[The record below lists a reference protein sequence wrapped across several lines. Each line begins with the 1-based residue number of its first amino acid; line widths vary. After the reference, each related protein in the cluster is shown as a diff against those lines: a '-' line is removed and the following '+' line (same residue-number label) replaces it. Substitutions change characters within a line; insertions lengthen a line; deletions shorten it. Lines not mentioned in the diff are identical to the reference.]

1 MRGDRMKHWIRK
13 AVLGL
18 CLAVSFGAL
27 TACSSSEN
35 TTVSIDPVQKQTLE
49 QFGEQQMEALGGM
62 SAEDIQKSIAQAEH
76 DKNAIL
82 YNGLTNYLNSQDRL
96 GAFVS
101 VDSVEASEN
110 EDGYSIAIVA
120 TFEQRKLDLTL
131 GFDED
136 MTAYTEM
143 TFSPEYSMAEKMTD
157 AAGNLLLGMGSVFV
171 ILIFIAWIISL
182 FKYVNKFEQ
191 SVKNGKKAA
200 PKAEA
205 PKKAAAPA
213 PAPVAAAPAALSGAE
228 LEAVIAAAIAAY
240 EAENGTE
247 DGFVPGP
254 TLNNGL
260 VVRSIRKR

>member
-1 MRGDRMKHWIRK
+1 MKHWIRK

-18 CLAVSFGAL
+18 CLAISFGAL
-27 TACSSSEN
+27 TACGSSEN
-35 TTVSIDPVQKQTLE
+35 TTVTIDPSQKTQLE
-49 QFGEQQMEALGGM
+49 SFGEKQMEAIGAM
-62 SAEDIQKSIAQAEH
+62 SAEDIQTSINQAEH
-76 DKNAIL
+76 DKNSIL
-82 YNGLTNYLNSQDRL
+82 YNGLTNYLNSMDRL

-101 VDSVEASEN
+101 VDSAEATQDD
-110 EDGYSIAIVA
+110 DGYSIAIVA
-120 TFEQRKLDLTL
+120 TFEKRKLDLTL

-143 TFSPEYSMAEKMTD
+143 TFSPEYTMGEKMTD
-157 AAGNLLLGMGSVFV
+157 AAGNLVLGMGSVFV

-182 FKYVNKFEQ
+182 FKYVNKFGQ
-191 SVKNGKKAA
+191 KKSPEAA
-200 PKAEA
+200 A
-205 PKKAAAPA
+205 PKKAA
-213 PAPVAAAPAALSGAE
+213 PAPVAVAPAAAQAVSGDE
-228 LEAVIAAAIAAY
+228 LQAVIAAAIAAY

>member
-1 MRGDRMKHWIRK
+1 MKHWIRK

-27 TACSSSEN
+27 TACGSSEN
-35 TTVSIDPVQKQTLE
+35 TTVTIDPAQKQTLE
-49 QFGEQQMEALGGM
+49 QFGEQQMEALGAM

-101 VDSVEASEN
+101 VDSVEASED

-143 TFSPEYSMAEKMTD
+143 TFSPEYSMSEKMTD
-157 AAGNLLLGMGSVFV
+157 AAGNLVLGMGSVFV

-182 FKYVNKFEQ
+182 FKYVNKIGQ
-191 SVKNGKKAA
+191 KKSPEAA
-200 PKAEA
+200 A

-213 PAPVAAAPAALSGAE
+213 PAAAPATAPAAPALSGAE

>member
-18 CLAVSFGAL
+18 CLAISFGAL
-27 TACSSSEN
+27 TACGSSDN
-35 TTVSIDPVQKQTLE
+35 TTVTIDPSQKTQLE
-49 QFGEQQMEALGGM
+49 SFGEKQMEAIGAM
-62 SAEDIQKSIAQAEH
+62 SAEDIQTSINQAEH
-76 DKNAIL
+76 DKNSIL
-82 YNGLTNYLNSQDRL
+82 YNGLTNYLNSMDRL

-101 VDSVEASEN
+101 VDSAEATQD

-120 TFEQRKLDLTL
+120 TFEKRKLDLTL

-143 TFSPEYSMAEKMTD
+143 TFSPEYTMGEKMTD
-157 AAGNLLLGMGSVFV
+157 AAGNLVLGMGSVFV

-182 FKYVNKFEQ
+182 FKYVNKFGQ
-191 SVKNGKKAA
+191 KKSPEAA
-200 PKAEA
+200 A

-213 PAPVAAAPAALSGAE
+213 PAAAPKAAVPAAPALSGAE

>member
-1 MRGDRMKHWIRK
+1 MKHWIRK

-35 TTVSIDPVQKQTLE
+35 TTVTIDPAQKQTLE
-49 QFGEQQMEALGGM
+49 QFGEQQMEALGAM

-101 VDSVEASEN
+101 VDSVEASED

-143 TFSPEYSMAEKMTD
+143 TFSPEYSMSEKMTD

-182 FKYVNKFEQ
+182 FKYVNKIGQ
-191 SVKNGKKAA
+191 KKSPEAA
-200 PKAEA
+200 A

-213 PAPVAAAPAALSGAE
+213 PAAAPAAVPAAPALSGAE

>member
-35 TTVSIDPVQKQTLE
+35 TTVTIDPAQKQTLE
-49 QFGEQQMEALGGM
+49 QFGEQQMEALGAM

-101 VDSVEASEN
+101 VDSVEASED

-143 TFSPEYSMAEKMTD
+143 TFSPEYSMSEKMTD

-182 FKYVNKFEQ
+182 FKYVNKIGQ
-191 SVKNGKKAA
+191 KKSPEAA
-200 PKAEA
+200 A

-213 PAPVAAAPAALSGAE
+213 PAAAPAAVPAAPALSGAE

>member
-1 MRGDRMKHWIRK
+1 MKHWIRK

-18 CLAVSFGAL
+18 CLAISFGAL
-27 TACSSSEN
+27 TACGSSAD
-35 TTVSIDPVQKQTLE
+35 TTVTIDPSQKTTLE
-49 QFGEQQMEALGGM
+49 AFGEQQMEAIGAM
-62 SAEDIQKSIAQAEH
+62 TAEDLQTSIAQAEH

-82 YNGLTNYLNSQDRL
+82 YNGLTNYLNSMDRL

-101 VDSVEASEN
+101 VDSVEASQN

-143 TFSPEYSMAEKMTD
+143 TFSPEYSMGEKMSD
-157 AAGNLLLGMGSVFV
+157 AAGNLVLGMGSVFV

-182 FKYVNKFEQ
+182 FKYISVFE
-191 SVKNGKKAA
+191 KGAKKKEAAPAAA
-200 PKAEA
+200 PKA
-205 PKKAAAPA
+205 A
-213 PAPVAAAPAALSGAE
+213 PAPVAVAPAAAQAVSGDE
-228 LEAVIAAAIAAY
+228 LQAVIAAAIAAY
-240 EAENGTE
+240 EAENGKDA